1 MNILKRTVAVL
12 LLLVFTLILVLPVA
26 LPFGAVSAQT
36 GSYIVDKVDHQVIV
50 MYSGDTV
57 ILDTIHVSGQVTDG
71 FMIGLP
77 YQYSAY
83 ILKTLAYDTSHIY
96 EMHIGVQ
103 LGNHSGFYGAE
114 VNFNGNSPSVF
125 TVAFVLTNSLMTESN
140 IGNFTL
146 DFPAYPSLVKQV
158 ETCNVTISLPSSP
171 TTFTISK
178 DDGDVNSANYIKT
191 SLPAYTYSIAT
202 ATFKVP
208 TGTIQLCNINSLNR
222 EITLDPTGKVT
233 AQDNY
238 RIISNSTSPLSAFVL
253 SLPIGAKNMVVRD
266 QFGGELPIYQNPS
279 ANNNMLLVN
288 ATLSSLVN
296 AGQST
301 VLTVQYNLPGA
312 NLKGAQYD
320 LGDFQLFPNFHYLV
334 QHATMIFNP
343 PEGATIVT
351 PQANSLDGTATLT
364 RKTYQDT
371 LTITQNSIS
380 NVDYFGTQ
388 KETMQLTYDYN
399 PVWVSLRPTFWA
411 SFAAV
416 IGCIGAVVYRR
427 HSPKEETYENRAEQL
442 ATQKPSALALEH
454 ERRNHEAVKTG
465 QPVNVSIIKDFIN
478 AYEDKNQLKAELKS
492 LEKNAQKGKIP
503 RRQYKVQKRAIE
515 TRIEGLT
522 RNVERTKTAFRDS
535 NGTYPD
541 LVAQIDLAEADLAEA
556 EENIKALE
564 VRQSK
569 GEISLETYK
578 KNIGNYQK
586 LRNKAE
592 SAINGIL
599 LRLREKIR

>member
-1 MNILKRTVAVL
+1 
-12 LLLVFTLILVLPVA
+12 
-26 LPFGAVSAQT
+26 
-36 GSYIVDKVDHQVIV
+36 
-50 MYSGDTV
+50 MYSGDMV
-57 ILDTIHVSGQVTDG
+57 ILDTIHISGQVTDG

-77 YQYSAY
+77 CQYSAY

-96 EMHIGVQ
+96 EMNIGVQ

-114 VNFNGNSPSVF
+114 VNFNGNAPRVF

-146 DFPAYPSLVKQV
+146 DYPAYPSLVKQV
-158 ETCNVTISLPSSP
+158 ETCNVTISLPSVP

-178 DDGDVNSANYIKT
+178 DDGDVSSANYIKT
-191 SLPAYTYSIAT
+191 SLPAYTYSVAT

-222 EITLDPTGKVT
+222 DIILDPTGKVT

-238 RIISNSTSPLSAFVL
+238 RIISNSTAPLSAFVL
-253 SLPIGAKNMVVRD
+253 SLPLEAKNIVVRD

-296 AGQST
+296 TGQST

-312 NLKGAQYD
+312 NLRGAQYD
-320 LGDFQLFPNFHYLV
+320 LGDFQLFPNFNYLV
-334 QHATMIFNP
+334 QHATMTFNP
-343 PEGATIVT
+343 PEGATIVI
-351 PQANSLDGTATLT
+351 PQASSLDSTATLT

-371 LTITQNSIS
+371 LTIAQNSKS
-380 NVDYFGTQ
+380 YVDYLGPQQ
-388 KETMQLTYDYN
+388 KNMQLAYDYN
-399 PVWVSLRPTFWA
+399 PVWISLRPTFWA
-411 SFAAV
+411 SFAGL
-416 IGCIGAVVYRR
+416 IGCIGGVVYRR

-454 ERRNHEAVKTG
+454 ESSNEAVKTG
-465 QPVNVSIIKDFIN
+465 QPVNVNIIKDFIDT
-478 AYEDKNQLKAELKS
+478 YEDKNQLKAELKS

-522 RNVERTKTAFRDS
+522 KSIERAKILFRGS

-541 LVAQIDLAEADLAEA
+541 LIRQIDLAEADLVEA
-556 EENIKALE
+556 EENIKSLE
-564 VRQSK
+564 IHQSK

-578 KNIGNYQK
+578 KNIGDYQK

-599 LRLREKIR
+599 LRLREKIRRNT